1 MRRVSRR
8 EFVQAMGAI
17 GAAAAAGGPASAA
30 AKRRDRPNVVLVLT
44 DDQGYGDLGCQG
56 NDRISTPNLDRL
68 CAQSTEF
75 TRFYCSP
82 VCAPTRASLM
92 TGRYN
97 YRTCAIDTYL
107 GRAMMHPD
115 EVTLAQMLRAGGYR
129 TGIFGK
135 WHLGD
140 NYPMRPY
147 DKGFEEALVHKGGGM
162 CQPADPPGG
171 SYFDPM
177 LDHNGRW
184 ERRQGYC
191 TDVFTG
197 AAVEWISAHRLEPF
211 FCYLATNA
219 PHTPVQVD
227 DRYIEPYRKPGFDDE
242 NAGVLGMI
250 TNLDENV
257 GRLLDHLDRLD
268 LADDTIVIFMTDN
281 GPQQAR
287 YVCGL
292 RGLKGSVYEGGI
304 RVPSIWRWPGR
315 FEAGRTIDTL
325 SAHID
330 LVPTLLDLC
339 GVAAPDGLNLDGTS
353 LVPWLDGEP
362 AAWPDRTLFFQWHRG
377 DEPELFRACA
387 AVTQRDKLVDG
398 RELYDLEA
406 DPGET
411 RDLAAERPE
420 RVAELRTAYER
431 WFADVSSTRGYAPP
445 RIVLGSPHENPT
457 TLTRQDWRGPRA
469 GWAPDDLGYWE
480 VEIAEAGDYDITLRL
495 AQSAEN
501 TSATLRL
508 GGIRRTEAVAPGAA
522 QLTFRQVPLP
532 AGPGRLEA
540 WIARPD
546 AQVGVEYVDVRRNR

>member
-1 MRRVSRR
+1 MHRISRR
-8 EFVQAMGAI
+8 EFVHAMGAI
-17 GAAAAAGGPASAA
+17 GAAAAASGPASAMGE
-30 AKRRDRPNVVLVLT
+30 RRDRPNVVLILT
-44 DDQGYGDLGCQG
+44 DDQGYGDLGCHG
-56 NDRISTPNLDRL
+56 NDRIRTPNLDRL
-68 CAQSTEF
+68 SAQSTEF
-75 TRFYCSP
+75 TRFYSSP

-97 YRTCAIDTYL
+97 YRTGAIDTYL

-115 EVTLAQMLRAGGYR
+115 EVTLAQMLHAGGYR

-147 DKGFEEALVHKGGGM
+147 DRGFEEALVHKGGGM
-162 CQPADPPGG
+162 CQPAEPPGG
-171 SYFDPM
+171 SYFDPL
-177 LDHNGRW
+177 LDHNGVW
-184 ERRQGYC
+184 ERHQGYC
-191 TDVFTG
+191 TDVFTN
-197 AAVEWISAHRLEPF
+197 AAIEWISAHQAEPF

-227 DRYIEPYRKPGFDDE
+227 DRYVQPYRELGFDEE

-257 GRLLDHLDRLD
+257 GCVLDHLDRSG
-268 LADDTIVIFMTDN
+268 LAEDTIVIFMTDN

-304 RVPSIWRWPGR
+304 RVPSIWRWPGQ
-315 FEAGRTIDTL
+315 FEAGRRL
-325 SAHID
+325 GALAAHID
-330 LVPTLLDLC
+330 VVPTLIELC
-339 GVAAPDGLNLDGTS
+339 GVAPTQGVRLDGTS
-353 LVPWLDGEP
+353 LVPWLSGEP
-362 AAWPDRTLFFQWHRG
+362 TEWPDRTLFFQWHRG
-377 DEPELFRACA
+377 DEPELYRACA

-411 RDLAAERPE
+411 RNLAADRPG
-420 RVAELRTAYER
+420 RVAELRAAYER

-445 RIVLGSPHENPT
+445 RIVLGTRFENPS

-469 GWAPDDLGYWE
+469 GWGPDDLGYWE
-480 VEIAEAGDYDITLRL
+480 VEVAEAGEYDITLRF
-495 AQSAEN
+495 AASTEN
-501 TSATLRL
+501 VAATLRL
-508 GGIRRTEAVAPGAA
+508 GAVRRTEAIPPGAG
-522 QLTFRQVPLP
+522 QLTFRQVALH

-540 WIARPD
+540 WVARTGGE
-546 AQVGVEYVDVRRNR
+546 VGVEYVDVRR

>member
-8 EFVQAMGAI
+8 EFVQAMGAV
-17 GAAAAAGGPASAA
+17 GAAAAAGRPAPAVP
-30 AKRRDRPNVVLVLT
+30 KRRDRPNVVLILT
-44 DDQGYGDLGCQG
+44 DDQGYGDLGCHG
-56 NDRISTPNLDRL
+56 NDRIRTPNLDRFR
-68 CAQSTEF
+68 AQSTEF

-97 YRTCAIDTYL
+97 YRTGAIDTYL

-115 EVTLAQMLRAGGYR
+115 EMTLAQMLRAGGYR

-147 DKGFEEALVHKGGGM
+147 DRGFEEALVHKGGGM

-171 SYFDPM
+171 SYFDPW
-177 LDHNGRW
+177 LDHNGTW
-184 ERRQGYC
+184 ERHQGYC
-191 TDVFTG
+191 TDVFTTAAIDWIG
-197 AAVEWISAHRLEPF
+197 AHQPHEPF

-227 DRYIEPYRKPGFDDE
+227 DRYVRPYRELGFDDE

-257 GRLLDHLDRLD
+257 GRLLDHLDRSG

-315 FEAGRTIDTL
+315 FEAGRAL
-325 SAHID
+325 GVLAAHID
-330 LVPTLLDLC
+330 VVPTLLDLC
-339 GVAAPDGLNLDGTS
+339 GVDPPDRVSLDGTS
-353 LVPWLDGEP
+353 LAPWLSGEP
-362 AAWPDRTLFFQWHRG
+362 TEWPDRILFFQWHRG
-377 DEPELFRACA
+377 DEPEPFRACA

-411 RDLAAERPE
+411 RDLAGERPE
-420 RVAELRTAYER
+420 RVAELRAAYQR
-431 WFADVSSTRGYAPP
+431 WFTDVSSTRGYAPP
-445 RIVLGSPHENPT
+445 RIVVGTRFENPS

-469 GWAPDDLGYWE
+469 GWGPDDLGHWE
-480 VEIAEAGDYDITLRL
+480 VEVAEAGEYDITLRF
-495 AQSAEN
+495 AASAGN
-501 TSATLRL
+501 VAATLRL
-508 GGIRRTEAVAPGAA
+508 GPIRCTEAIPPGAG
-522 QLTFRQVPLP
+522 QLTFSQVPLRSGP
-532 AGPGRLEA
+532 ARLEA
-540 WIARPD
+540 WVARSGS
-546 AQVGVEYVDVRRNR
+546 QVGVEYVEVRR